1 MLPPFFMC
9 ILWEERKEK
18 PIYCKGQ
25 EQKPLKITIKIKM
38 LCKFWDVHLMHICAK
53 DRAACAEERWLFHG
67 GAGLPPCRAGVSLRS
82 LQRFCVS
89 MQLVHPPSFLPARGA
104 GAGLHM

>member
-1 MLPPFFMC
+1 MC
-9 ILWEERKEK
+9 ILGEERKEK

-89 MQLVHPPSFLPARGA
+89 MQLVHLSCLPGEQGQGCTCR
-104 GAGLHM
+104 